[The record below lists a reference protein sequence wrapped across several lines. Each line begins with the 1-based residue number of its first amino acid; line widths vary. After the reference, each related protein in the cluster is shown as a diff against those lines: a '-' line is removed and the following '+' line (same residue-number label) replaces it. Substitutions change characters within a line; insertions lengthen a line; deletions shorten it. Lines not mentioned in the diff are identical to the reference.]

1 MFDDIDVTKPEPS
14 PATLDPAPHEFGG
27 GEAAAPVKPPAPV
40 MTSFYE
46 KKAEVRKVIGVGC
59 K

>member
-40 MTSFYE
+40 MTSFDE
-46 KKAEVRKVIGVGC
+46 KKAEVRF
-59 K
+59 